1 LATHIAR
8 AVESRYKARMKNFAS
23 AAALCLS
30 MFAAPAAFSWNAFGH
45 MMVAAVAYEELT
57 PAAHAKVTRLLQLNP
72 DYAKWVSRATG
83 NERDEIA
90 FVMAATWA
98 DAIKSER
105 GYHNDDNRP
114 YAPEASRNIGYADT
128 LQHRYWHYI
137 DIPFSPDH
145 TPLQK
150 PITPNALTQIGAF
163 RKTLSSTGAS
173 DALKSY
179 DLVWLLHLVG
189 DVHQPLHAT
198 SRFTRELPSG
208 DAGGNLVTLCR
219 KPCRNELHAFWDALP
234 GTGKKPAVAIRRA
247 ARLPRADARVAAIDD
262 ESKWARESWEIAQH
276 SVYMSPV
283 GNGRGPYSM
292 DGPYRSAAH
301 TVVRQ
306 RLALAGARLAHVLNE
321 ALR

>member
-1 LATHIAR
+1 
-8 AVESRYKARMKNFAS
+8 MKNLVPL
-23 AAALCLS
+23 AALCLAVS
-30 MFAAPAAFSWNAFGH
+30 FAPAAFGWNGFGH
-45 MMVAAVAYEELT
+45 MMVAAVAYDELT

-72 DYAKWVSRATG
+72 DYPRWISRANG
-83 NERDEIA
+83 AERDKIA

-105 GYHNDDNRP
+105 GYQNDGERP
-114 YAPEASRNIGYADT
+114 SGPDASRNVGYGDR

-145 TPLQK
+145 TPLVR
-150 PITPNALTQIGAF
+150 PATPNAETQIGVF
-163 RKTLSSTGAS
+163 RKTLSSPEAS

-198 SRFTRELPSG
+198 SRFTRMQPTG
-208 DAGGNLVTLCR
+208 DAGGNLVALCER
-219 KPCRNELHAFWDALP
+219 PCRNELHAFWDDLP
-234 GTGKKPAVAIRRA
+234 GTGKNPAVAIRRA
-247 ARLPRADARVAAIDD
+247 NRLPRPDARVAAIDD
-262 ESKWARESWEIAQH
+262 ESRWMQESFAIAQN
-276 SVYMSPV
+276 SVYIRPIGIGS
-283 GNGRGPYSM
+283 GPFSI
-292 DGPYRSAAH
+292 DGPYRSVAH
-301 TVVRQ
+301 RVAGQ

>member
-1 LATHIAR
+1 LETPIDCAPGY
-8 AVESRYKARMKNFAS
+8 RYKARMKKLVS
-23 AAALCLS
+23 VAALCLAMS
-30 MFAAPAAFSWNAFGH
+30 VAPAAFGWNAFGH
-45 MMVAAVAYEELT
+45 MMVAAVAYDELT

-72 DYAKWVSRATG
+72 DYPKWVSRANG
-83 NERDEIA
+83 ANRDEVA

-105 GYHNDDNRP
+105 GYRNDGDRP
-114 YAPEASRNIGYADT
+114 SGPDASRNIGYADM

-145 TPLQK
+145 TALLK
-150 PITPNALTQIGAF
+150 PVAPNAQTQIAAF
-163 RKTLSSTGAS
+163 RKTLSAPGAS

-198 SRFTRELPSG
+198 SRFTRTQPTG
-208 DAGGNLVTLCR
+208 DAGGNQVALCNR
-219 KPCRNELHAFWDALP
+219 PCRNELHAFWDDLP

-247 ARLPRADARVAAIDD
+247 NRLPRPDARVAAIDD
-262 ESKWARESWEIAQH
+262 ESKWVLESFEIAQN
-276 SVYMSPV
+276 SVYMPPI
-283 GNGRGPYSM
+283 GIGAGPFSI
-292 DGPYRSAAH
+292 DGPYRNVAH
-301 TVVRQ
+301 GVARQ